1 MGDLKFI
8 DTNGDGV
15 ITDADKVLTGC
26 YTPKQTFSFG
36 ASLDW
41 KGFDF
46 SFMFQGVAGNYIY
59 NGTKQMG
66 MNGHGG
72 DFGNLIEDVFDTWDF
87 NPSGSKYPRLGLA
100 EDNNGN
106 YTKFSDAFLEKGDYL
121 RLKNITLG
129 YTLPK
134 HIARHIGL
142 TNGSLRVYVSIDNVA
157 TITGYSGIDPEVGQ
171 LRSRCRHLSV
181 VAFLQLR
188 CKPQLLNFKDHEKN
202 HIQHLPGRRRS
213 RHVGVC
219 RFPRAG
225 ILR

>member
-1 MGDLKFI
+1 MEEYGSQPLVRHENPNINSQSILYSGVGHPWYSYDIYRTDGIFRSQEEIDRYVSKNAETGEVMQVQPNAKVGDLKFI

-106 YTKFSDAFLEKGDYL
+106 YTKF
-121 RLKNITLG
+121 
-129 YTLPK
+129 
-134 HIARHIGL
+134 
-142 TNGSLRVYVSIDNVA
+142 
-157 TITGYSGIDPEVGQ
+157 
-171 LRSRCRHLSV
+171 
-181 VAFLQLR
+181 
-188 CKPQLLNFKDHEKN
+188 
-202 HIQHLPGRRRS
+202 
-213 RHVGVC
+213 
-219 RFPRAG
+219 
-225 ILR
+225 

>member
-1 MGDLKFI
+1 MAKIAVIGDRDSVLGFRALGLEVHTVEDSTEARHLLRKAAEEGCAAVFLTEALAAPLQEEIDRYVSKNAETGEVMQVQPNAKVGDLKFI

-129 YTLPK
+129 YTLPA
-134 HIARHIGL
+134 I
-142 TNGSLRVYVSIDNVA
+142 
-157 TITGYSGIDPEVGQ
+157 
-171 LRSRCRHLSV
+171 SV
-181 VAFLQLR
+181 
-188 CKPQLLNFKDHEKN
+188 
-202 HIQHLPGRRRS
+202 
-213 RHVGVC
+213 
-219 RFPRAG
+219 
-225 ILR
+225 